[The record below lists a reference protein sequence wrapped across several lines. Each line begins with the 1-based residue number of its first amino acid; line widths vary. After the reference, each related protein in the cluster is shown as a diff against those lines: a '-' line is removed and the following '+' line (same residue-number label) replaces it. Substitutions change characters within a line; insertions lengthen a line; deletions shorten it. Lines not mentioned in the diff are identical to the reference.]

1 MSSSQVT
8 ISTPRTQNTQEWK
21 QQIKKNLLERV
32 TPELLQEIQ
41 SKAEHT
47 RRAYKS
53 LKKVSNIE
61 RVNYLSSVSN
71 ARTLNCFSLQSSRP
85 NEKANEVRTEAAMLN
100 EGRQRS
106 YQGYLKKQTITN
118 TLQVQEEDDEEE
130 EERFLDSLEGELSAE
145 TPLRQVDEDISVSLS
160 SVANDIDALLAQL
173 KVEPTDDNE
182 LIAKFSLYE
191 NFLETVTLIRD
202 TTINFWNENKDQFTP
217 AIASAS
223 QRDINK
229 LDDHDNLG
237 ILDGN
242 TSFWFVYYMT
252 KKANQNS
259 KSISLVLSSIKAK
272 LSLLSQELG
281 ECPFCLEQMTS
292 DNVNTVNCGHRTCQS
307 CWDHWVELKRGRAFC
322 PLCKYN
328 DFVSEIVSD
337 V

>member
-1 MSSSQVT
+1 MSSNDAT
-8 ISTPRTQNTQEWK
+8 INTSRIQNTQEWK

-32 TPELLQEIQ
+32 TPELLKEIQ
-41 SKAEHT
+41 TKAEHT

-53 LKKVSNIE
+53 YKKVANIE

-71 ARTLNCFSLQSSRP
+71 VRTLNCFSLQSARP
-85 NEKANEVRTEAAMLN
+85 NEKANEIRTEAAILN
-100 EGRQRS
+100 EGRQRL
-106 YQGYLKKQTITN
+106 YQGYLKTKTIVN
-118 TLQVQEEDDEEE
+118 TKEAEEDDEEE
-130 EERFLDSLEGELSAE
+130 ERLLDSFEVELSTE
-145 TPLRQVDEDISVSLS
+145 TPIRQLDEDISVSLT

-237 ILDGN
+237 IPDDN
-242 TSFWFVYYMT
+242 TSLWFVYYMT

-281 ECPFCLEQMTS
+281 ECPFCLEQMTL
-292 DNVNTVNCGHRTCQS
+292 DNVNTVNCGHRTCQP
-307 CWDHWVELKRGRAFC
+307 CWNNWIELKRGQAFC

-337 V
+337 E